1 MDYLL
6 MAIQSKFAIAVYLG
20 DKKMYHEAVEAYR
33 EWRSK

>member
-1 MDYLL
+1 MDNSL

-20 DKKMYHEAVEAYR
+20 DKKMYREAIEAYR